1 MNTTLAALSVVR
13 AYVSERL
20 HLGTLEAA
28 WALLDSLV
36 AVPRRQ
42 WELEPWLLV
51 AATPLLVPLMLAAGL
66 CASLIVCLAPVVAAG
81 RCPTCFRPRPR
92 CPAPNP
98 SPGGACG
105 PGPGHGAAGPDLSG
119 CGSVL
124 IETLICGRGPDWEYT
139 HTHTHTHGSVS
150 RLSFLCAP
158 HGAAH

>member
-66 CASLIVCLAPVVAAG
+66 CASLIVCLAPVCGGGPLPDVFPAAATLPRPEPEPG
-81 RCPTCFRPRPR
+81 RRLRSRSRSRRGRPRPVR
-92 CPAPNP
+92 
-98 SPGGACG
+98 
-105 PGPGHGAAGPDLSG
+105 
-119 CGSVL
+119 V
-124 IETLICGRGPDWEYT
+124 R
-139 HTHTHTHGSVS
+139 
-150 RLSFLCAP
+150 
-158 HGAAH
+158 